1 MATTNKRKRDS
12 TTDLL
17 ALLSGIPAAN
27 AALTRPDL
35 NIGNQS
41 YSANY
46 PNAFGQSDLISASNS
61 LPSAP
66 PTLGTEGDGP
76 DAPRTNFFEKLLGG
90 LGVLNNEYNSP
101 NSQKRDLDLGS
112 SSPIRDYPISALPG
126 QLNEDIGKRYGN
138 FLNIGNNEG
147 IPRNFPSNFGQ
158 SDIVSASNSLPSAPP
173 VLSIDPADGQSAP
186 RTDFFERLFG
196 RAGLIDNEYNTPQSI
211 RPEVTSVAQNATQD
225 NISRPELQLG
235 QAYAAQGNNPVNAL
249 ESMLN
254 ASIPGLQQSQA
265 AEQTPVQ
272 EQQPSGG
279 IESLLARYIPQTSSD
294 QVKRILQLPE
304 ERQGILGALVPGN
317 ERQAYNLANGIPNP
331 QMSAMAFNG
340 GSQSQEPFSQ
350 GFPQQAVPQQQQQGV
365 LSRIGDWARN
375 NDFGNRLTDW
385 GIGLSMGSTP
395 QESLSLG
402 AQNLYQGNIGR
413 QQADQERQAQEQ
425 AQQQQMQTAEWVKG
439 LGYDDAQAGLIMSD
453 PKLFNSVLTNRLTP
467 QQRDSLED
475 VKREKYLSDIEKTR
489 ADTARAQ
496 SQGGVASNLPAPPAG
511 YRYQYDVNTGE
522 PNLVAIAGGPAAQ
535 KQEQDR
541 LADDKNRQAA
551 VDRYNI
557 VKNSAND
564 ARAIIERSPRSVGSV
579 VGQALSKIPGTSA
592 ADLSSTVSTLKA
604 SASFDQLQRMREAS
618 KTGAALGSVS
628 DVEIKLLSDATGS
641 LDLNQSKEQFLK
653 NLNRVQALFAS
664 VVDGK
669 AVKVR
674 APDGSVY
681 EMQAKYVPD
690 AINNGGEIVD

>member
-46 PNAFGQSDLISASNS
+46 PNAFGQNDLISASNS

-90 LGVLNNEYNSP
+90 LGVLNNEYNAP

-112 SSPIRDYPISALPG
+112 SSPIRDYPIAALPG

-158 SDIVSASNSLPSAPP
+158 SDVVSASNSLPSAP
-173 VLSIDPADGQSAP
+173 
-186 RTDFFERLFG
+186 RTDFFERLLG

-235 QAYAAQGNNPVNAL
+235 QAYAAQWNNPVNAL
-249 ESMLN
+249 ESILN
-254 ASIPGLQQSQA
+254 ASIPGLQQSQSS
-265 AEQTPVQ
+265 EQTPVQ

-279 IESLLARYIPQTSSD
+279 IESLLARYLPQTSSD

-340 GSQSQEPFSQ
+340 SSQSQEPFSQ

-475 VKREKYLSDIEKTR
+475 VKREKYLADIEKTR

-535 KQEQDR
+535 AQQENEAILER
-541 LADDKNRQAA
+541 NRQASQ
-551 VDRYNI
+551 DRYN
-557 VKNSAND
+557 VVRNAAND
-564 ARAIIERSPRSVGSV
+564 AREIIDRSPRAVGSI
-579 VGQALSKIPGTSA
+579 VGQALSSVPGTDA
-592 ADLSSTVSTLKA
+592 ANLKSVVETLKA
-604 SASFDQLQRMREAS
+604 NASFDQLQRMREAS
-618 KTGAALGSVS
+618 KTGGALGNVS
-628 DVEIKLLSDATGS
+628 NTEVGLLSSAVGS
-641 LDLNQSKEQFLK
+641 LDLNQSKDQFLR
-653 NLNRVQALFAS
+653 NLNRVQAIFGS

-669 AVKVR
+669 PLKVR

-681 EMQAKYVPD
+681 EMQAKYVSD

>member
-1 MATTNKRKRDS
+1 MAVNNQRKRDS

-17 ALLSGIPAAN
+17 ALLSGIPGVSTG
-27 AALTRPDL
+27 LRGQDYSS
-35 NIGNQS
+35 QQDS
-41 YSANY
+41 YNNM
-46 PNAFGQSDLISASNS
+46 PN
-61 LPSAP
+61 
-66 PTLGTEGDGP
+66 
-76 DAPRTNFFEKLLGG
+76 
-90 LGVLNNEYNSP
+90 
-101 NSQKRDLDLGS
+101 
-112 SSPIRDYPISALPG
+112 
-126 QLNEDIGKRYGN
+126 
-138 FLNIGNNEG
+138 
-147 IPRNFPSNFGQ
+147 
-158 SDIVSASNSLPSAPP
+158 
-173 VLSIDPADGQSAP
+173 
-186 RTDFFERLFG
+186 
-196 RAGLIDNEYNTPQSI
+196 
-211 RPEVTSVAQNATQD
+211 
-225 NISRPELQLG
+225 LQLG
-235 QAYAAQGNNPVNAL
+235 QGYPSQANNP
-249 ESMLN
+249 EGGI
-254 ASIPGLQQSQA
+254 ASIINSAMQS
-265 AEQTPVQ
+265 PQ
-272 EQQPSGG
+272 EAPEIPQDQSNGG
-279 IESLLARYIPQTSSD
+279 IDSLLSRYLPQNGSD
-294 QVKRILQLPE
+294 QVRRILQLPE

-317 ERQAYNLANGIPNP
+317 ERQAYNAENNIPNP

-340 GSQSQEPFSQ
+340 GDVSPQAFSQ
-350 GFPQQAVPQQQQQGV
+350 GFPQQEMPQQQQQQQGIF
-365 LSRIGDWARN
+365 SKISEWAKN

-385 GIGLSMGSTP
+385 GIGLSMGSSP

-475 VKREKYLSDIEKTR
+475 VKREKYLADIEKTR
-489 ADTARAQ
+489 ADTARIQ
-496 SQGGVASNLPAPPAG
+496 SQGGPNENLPAPPAG
-511 YRYQYDVNTGE
+511 YRYQYDANTGE

-674 APDGSVY
+674 APDGSIY